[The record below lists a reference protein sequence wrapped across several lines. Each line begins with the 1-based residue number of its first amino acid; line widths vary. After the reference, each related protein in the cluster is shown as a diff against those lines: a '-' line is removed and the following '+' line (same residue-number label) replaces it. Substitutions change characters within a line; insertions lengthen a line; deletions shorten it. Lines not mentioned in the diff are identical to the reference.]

1 MGYGNDGVSVVGT
14 GIKFALSLDLPG
26 SLTMDDVGFEAR
38 FYIYGNKVET
48 IPKSGMVRQDSDTYV
63 LVLDTSRL
71 GSDGRIKCQISVD
84 IPDANCED
92 GVRKEIVRIDTDE
105 IVRNGVR

>member
-1 MGYGNDGVSVVGT
+1 MGYGNDSVSVVGT
-14 GIKFALSLDLPG
+14 VMKFALSLDLPG
-26 SLTMDDVGFEAR
+26 GLTMDDVDFEAR

-48 IPKSGMVRQDSDTYV
+48 IPKSGMVRQDDGTYV

-92 GVRKEIVRIDTDE
+92 GVRTEIIRVETDE
-105 IVRNGVR
+105 TVKNGVR